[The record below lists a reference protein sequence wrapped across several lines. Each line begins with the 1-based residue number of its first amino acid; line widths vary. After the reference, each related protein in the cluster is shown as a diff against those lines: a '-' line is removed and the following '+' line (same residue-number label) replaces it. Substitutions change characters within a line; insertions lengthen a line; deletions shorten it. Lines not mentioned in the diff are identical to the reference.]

1 MRTLSI
7 PYIPRLDERPTWETV
22 EPILDQYAAKAPIAT
37 VNWPEYPERP
47 EAMALIASSAQSLFL
62 KFDVTE
68 RGVRGTYTDDGSPVY
83 QDSCVEFFVRH
94 PDGRRYLNFEF
105 NCLGTCDAAR
115 RESRELA
122 EPLAPAEYQ
131 RIRRQASLGRTP
143 LIIDDEATP
152 SAYRDSSR
160 ADGSRPEGPALGP
173 PRQFLQVRRPDQ
185 APPLSL
191 LEPDRIARSQFSLP
205 GIFRRGPALNGA
217 SPEPSGTIP
226 DTQRRRP
233 SPRARSLASGEF
245 KISYPFPY
253 PTSSRPRKR

>member
-1 MRTLSI
+1 
-7 PYIPRLDERPTWETV
+7 
-22 EPILDQYAAKAPIAT
+22 
-37 VNWPEYPERP
+37 
-47 EAMALIASSAQSLFL
+47 MALIARSAQSLFL

-152 SAYRDSSR
+152 WRLLIEIPLELMDLDPKALPSALRVNFYKCGDLTK
-160 ADGSRPEGPALGP
+160 RPHYLSWSPIGLPAPNFHCPEYFGE
-173 PRQFLQVRRPDQ
+173 
-185 APPLSL
+185 AL
-191 LEPDRIARSQFSLP
+191 L
-205 GIFRRGPALNGA
+205 
-217 SPEPSGTIP
+217 
-226 DTQRRRP
+226 
-233 SPRARSLASGEF
+233 
-245 KISYPFPY
+245 
-253 PTSSRPRKR
+253 

>member
-22 EPILDQYAAKAPIAT
+22 EPILDQYAAKAPVAT

-47 EAMALIASSAQSLFL
+47 EAVALIARSSHSLFL

-68 RGVRGTYTDDGSPVY
+68 QSVRGTYTDDGSPVY

-131 RIRRQASLGRTP
+131 RIRRHASLGRTP
-143 LIIDDEATP
+143 VAIDDKATSWRLLIEIPFELMDLDGQALP
-152 SAYRDSSR
+152 SALRVNFYKCGDLTK
-160 ADGSRPEGPALGP
+160 RPHFLSWNPIELPTPNFHCPEYFGEAL
-173 PRQFLQVRRPDQ
+173 L
-185 APPLSL
+185 
-191 LEPDRIARSQFSLP
+191 
-205 GIFRRGPALNGA
+205 
-217 SPEPSGTIP
+217 
-226 DTQRRRP
+226 
-233 SPRARSLASGEF
+233 
-245 KISYPFPY
+245 
-253 PTSSRPRKR
+253 